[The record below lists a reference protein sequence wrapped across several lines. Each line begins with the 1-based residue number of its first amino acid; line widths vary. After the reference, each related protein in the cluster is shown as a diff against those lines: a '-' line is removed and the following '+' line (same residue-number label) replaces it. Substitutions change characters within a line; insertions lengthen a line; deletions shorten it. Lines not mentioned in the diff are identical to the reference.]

1 MAPASAQPKEWLIA
15 RLAEFHGVLAEM
27 GSDFTG
33 LAARVAELSDRY
45 DQGRFRLAVLGQF
58 KRGKSSLLNALLG
71 EPLLPT
77 GVLPLTAIPTLLR
90 YGPERRVRVIRLNG
104 QQEEHVGTADALT
117 QVLTRFVTERENP
130 ANRLGVA
137 QVEVD
142 HPSALLA
149 NGVEIIDTP
158 GIGSTLPHNTEMAR
172 HVLPVCDGALFI
184 LSPDPPIT
192 EIELQFLRLVKEAVA
207 RVVFVLT
214 KADLLP
220 TPERAEVL
228 AFLQRVLHEQAGFRA
243 EERIFTIS
251 ARQALEARATASAP
265 LLSASGITALETYLA
280 DFLVTDKHAALQEA
294 VRTKAARMIGEAL
307 FALDLQRRVIDLPR
321 EDLERRAARFDA
333 HLETMER
340 ERVYFHDRLAGD
352 RQRLLAEL
360 DRLADALVEPAT
372 KALSACVETVRGET
386 GLGTAGAE
394 LPRRISALLAE
405 EVDRVF
411 GQAARELS
419 AAVASRFHAVQDLH
433 CRELEHLIDRVRRT
447 AADLFEVPCLDT
459 AAVDR
464 LETVREPRVI
474 SQRWVT
480 SFTEEAGVWIT
491 WLLPRRLRAKRFDR
505 RLRETI
511 AYLVRRNVEEVR
523 WATRQNLEETFRQFE
538 ARMDAQ
544 LDAAIGHIRTA
555 VRAALERQARREAAG
570 LPELE
575 RLKGF
580 RPRLTQLLAEL
591 SPPGKA
597 TSYGSPL

>member
-1 MAPASAQPKEWLIA
+1 MASASAHPKEWLLA
-15 RLAEFHGVLAEM
+15 RLAEFRGVLAEM
-27 GSDFTG
+27 GSDFAG
-33 LAARVAELSDRY
+33 LAARVAEMSDRY
-45 DQGRFRLAVLGQF
+45 NEGRFRLAVLGQF

-104 QQEEHVGTADALT
+104 RQEEHVGTAEVLT

-228 AFLQRVLHEQAGFRA
+228 AFLQRVLHEQAGFGA
-243 EERIFTIS
+243 EVRIFTIS

-265 LLSASGITALETYLA
+265 LLSESGITALETYLA
-280 DFLVTDKHAALQEA
+280 DFLVTDKQAALQEA
-294 VRTKAARMIGEAL
+294 IRTKAARLLGEAL
-307 FALDLQRRVIDLPR
+307 FALDLRRRVIDLPR
-321 EDLERRAARFDA
+321 EDLERRAARFDV

-360 DRLADALVEPAT
+360 DRLADAIVEPAT
-372 KALSACVETVRGET
+372 KALSACVESVRGEV
-386 GLGTAGAE
+386 GLGTAGAD
-394 LPRRISALLAE
+394 LPRRIFASLAE

-419 AAVASRFHAVQDLH
+419 ATVASQFHAIEDLH

-464 LETVREPRVI
+464 LETIHEPRVI
-474 SQRWVT
+474 GQRWVT
-480 SFTEEAGVWIT
+480 SFTEEAGAWIT
-491 WLLPRRLRAKRFDR
+491 WLLPRHLRVKRFDR
-505 RLRETI
+505 HLRETI

-523 WATRQNLEETFRQFE
+523 WATRRNLEETLRQFE
-538 ARMDAQ
+538 ARMDTQ
-544 LDAAIGHIRTA
+544 LDAAIESIRTA
-555 VRAALERQARREAAG
+555 VRAALERQARREAVG

-575 RLKGF
+575 RLKGL
-580 RPRLTQLLAEL
+580 RPRLAQLLAEL
-591 SPPGKA
+591 SPPGNA
-597 TSYGSPL
+597 ALYGSPL